1 MKVLGYTSTIVII
14 AYNSSYF
21 DYHFV
26 QKRYV
31 TINYAKQDKILLR
44 IQ

>member
-1 MKVLGYTSTIVII
+1 MKVLGYASTIVII
-14 AYNSSYF
+14 TYNSYYS